1 MSLQSPYHA
10 LFDQSPTPVLI
21 LNTEGQ
27 VVDLNRQAGKALAVE
42 AERLRGRPVLASVIP
57 EDRARVKEIF
67 LDVLGGE
74 VREWTTRFKRG
85 DGVTRVQ
92 RVKAV
97 PLEGASGCEGI
108 LMFTRDLTE
117 SREGR
122 PETFQLQ
129 TLLENLPGQF
139 VVVLDRDGRIR
150 YSSGLSRTHFRDDVA
165 TVGAAYQELLEDGAE
180 NLRRFTEMLHAV
192 TEDGDHW
199 GGTHW
204 HRRVD
209 GTPFPVQVF
218 AAPYLNPRDGRVL
231 GALLAGRDVGVEYD
245 WRSRA
250 ERAERLAHIGG
261 LVVSIAREVQDAL
274 GRMECELDSLDHRY
288 GNGTGVTDRARARVF
303 RLTSFVGALREFA
316 RDVRIARAAVS
327 LDEAGREAL
336 ARIEERAGAA
346 AIRVVLESPDDL
358 PQVHADVRHVGRVLD
373 ILLENAVESI
383 EARDDGVHG
392 GMVRITFTAGPES
405 VVIHV
410 ADTGPGVDP
419 QLRGRLFHPFFTTK
433 SGRAGLGL
441 SVARGL
447 VEAHGGRMWM
457 DAPADRTT
465 VFSAEFPYRSPEAA
479 LRFRPVPLALTRTRS
494 VLVVDDED
502 AVRRSIR
509 RFLEKV
515 GYEVRE
521 AWSGR
526 SALAQITVGSP
537 PELVITDLRMSDGS
551 GYWFLEQ
558 LAEDFPDLLRR
569 TVVVTGDTDHAE
581 VSRLSRVTG
590 CPVMRKPVELPDLL
604 ELLDEVALRN

>member
-1 MSLQSPYHA
+1 MSLDSPYHA
-10 LFDQSPTPVLI
+10 LFAQSPTPVLI
-21 LNTEGQ
+21 LNAEGQ
-27 VVDLNRQAGKALAVE
+27 VLDLNRQASRSLAVE
-42 AERLRGRPVLASVIP
+42 ADRLRGRPVLASVIP
-57 EDRARVKEIF
+57 EDRARVKELF

-97 PLEGASGCEGI
+97 PLEGGSGCEGI
-108 LMFTRDLTE
+108 IMFTRDLTE

-139 VVVLDRDGRIR
+139 VVVLDREGRIR

-165 TVGAAYQELLEDGAE
+165 TVDAPYQELLEGGEE
-180 NLRRFTEMLHAV
+180 NLERFSEMLLAV
-192 TEDGDHW
+192 TEGEHW

-209 GTPFPVQVF
+209 GMPFPVQVF
-218 AAPYLNPRDGRVL
+218 ASPYLNPRDGRVI

-245 WRSRA
+245 WRRRT
-250 ERAERLAHIGG
+250 ERAERMAHIGG

-274 GRMECELDSLDHRY
+274 GRMERELDVLDNRY
-288 GNGTGVTDRARARVF
+288 GNGTGVTERARARVF

-316 RDVRIARAAVS
+316 RDVRIERGTVSLEEVGREAVARIEARAAAS
-327 LDEAGREAL
+327 
-336 ARIEERAGAA
+336 
-346 AIRVVLESPDDL
+346 AIQVVLDL
-358 PQVHADVRHVGRVLD
+358 PADLPTIQADARHAGRVLD
-373 ILLENAVESI
+373 VLLENAVESL
-383 EARDDGVHG
+383 EARDDGVSG
-392 GMVRITFTAGPES
+392 GKIRLSFTVGPEG
-405 VVIHV
+405 VVIQV

-419 QLRGRLFHPFFTTK
+419 KLRDRLFHPFFTTK

-457 DAPADRTT
+457 DAHPDGMTE
-465 VFSAEFPYRSPEAA
+465 FSAEFPYRAPEAT

-494 VLVVDDED
+494 VLVVDDEE
-502 AVRRSIR
+502 AVRQSIR
-509 RFLEKV
+509 RFLERV

-569 TVVVTGDTDHAE
+569 TVVVTGDTEHAE

-590 CPVMRKPVELPDLL
+590 CPVVRKPVELPDLL